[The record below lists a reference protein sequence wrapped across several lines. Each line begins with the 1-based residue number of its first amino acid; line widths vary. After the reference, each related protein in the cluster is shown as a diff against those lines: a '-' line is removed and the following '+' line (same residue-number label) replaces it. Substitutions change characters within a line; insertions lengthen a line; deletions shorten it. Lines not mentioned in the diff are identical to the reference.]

1 MKKFLMGILLII
13 VITVIAV
20 VLHNTNASAVK
31 TLEENNDSSSSE
43 SADADVVITDSYFI
57 QSTNDVYLNIDNYV
71 GKTIKIE
78 GLVYEYEDYSGVHHH
93 AVVRNSPGCC
103 GNDGLAGLDMEYD
116 NYPELETWVEVI
128 GTIKAETF
136 DTQRIPVIEVT
147 SMTQK
152 PAGKT
157 FVTN

>member
-57 QSTNDVYLNIDNYV
+57 QSTNIYYVPNVLISTVQGTRDLIVNVID
-71 GKTIKIE
+71 TI
-78 GLVYEYEDYSGVHHH
+78 
-93 AVVRNSPGCC
+93 
-103 GNDGLAGLDMEYD
+103 
-116 NYPELETWVEVI
+116 
-128 GTIKAETF
+128 F
-136 DTQRIPVIEVT
+136 
-147 SMTQK
+147 
-152 PAGKT
+152 
-157 FVTN
+157 